1 MFEFTL
7 PGHGEKVFTSHEES
21 VFHRLGQ
28 YYPDNATEE
37 EIKEYFDKVYDQI
50 RESDAILP
58 GDIVHT
64 TCYYYP
70 SRPYYGLA
78 IIYIGKDGEKHWDY
92 FGDGGM
98 NDIEG
103 GDLYSICL
111 KNNPKFFRNA
121 CRDIYI
127 FNNSCDFSFS
137 KSGYKLSEDQ
147 LKSLEGDVRSLIRMA
162 KETKNKNS

>member
-7 PGHGEKVFTSHEES
+7 PGHGDKVFTSHEES

-37 EIKEYFDKVYDQI
+37 EIKDYFDKVYEEI
-50 RESDAILP
+50 RKCNYILP

-127 FNNSCDFSFS
+127 FNSCKDYLFC
-137 KSGYKLSEDQ
+137 KSGYKLSENQ
-147 LKSLEGDVRSLIRMA
+147 LNLLDDYVKSLIRKA
-162 KETKNKNS
+162 KEAKSKNS